1 MKLKNV
7 FLPSYRN
14 KDERMETKK
23 DLLKKLDELQK
34 QLNELK
40 KALQRKSGK
49 KQE

>member
-1 MKLKNV
+1 
-7 FLPSYRN
+7 
-14 KDERMETKK
+14 METKK